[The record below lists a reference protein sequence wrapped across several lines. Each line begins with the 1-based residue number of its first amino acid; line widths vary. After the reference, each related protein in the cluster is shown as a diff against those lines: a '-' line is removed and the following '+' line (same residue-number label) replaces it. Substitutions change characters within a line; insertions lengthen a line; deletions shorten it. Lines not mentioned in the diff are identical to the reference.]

1 MPDET
6 KSVLETLQAGSG
18 WLEKKG
24 VPEARR
30 NMEHLLAHVLGIK
43 RLDLYLQ
50 FDRPLGESELA
61 PLRGLLQRRGKR
73 EPLQHL
79 LGNVDFL
86 GRFFK
91 SDARALIP
99 RPETEQLVEKLL
111 KEFSATAPGHVADIG
126 CGSGVIGLSLALA
139 WPEAEVTLIDKSPDA
154 LALTRENAELLG
166 LEGRRV
172 RFLQGD
178 LLAPVAGE
186 SFDLIAANLPYLP
199 AADMAALEPEV
210 TFDPSLALDGGHDGL
225 ELIRRLA
232 SALPSALAPGGLTA
246 LEVGFG
252 QGERTSAL
260 LTSAGLSAARC
271 EMDFQGA
278 DRFVF
283 ARRPVSDV
291 PSVGS

>member
-1 MPDET
+1 MPEET

-61 PLRGLLQRRGKR
+61 PLRALLQRRGKR

-79 LGNVDFL
+79 LGTVDFL
-86 GRFFK
+86 GHIFK

-111 KEFSATAPGHVADIG
+111 KAFSTNPPARAADIG

-139 WPEAEVTLIDKSPDA
+139 WPEAEVALIDKSPEA
-154 LALTRENAELLG
+154 LALAKENALLLG
-166 LEGRRV
+166 LEENRI
-172 RFLQGD
+172 RFLPGD
-178 LLAPVAGE
+178 LLAPVENE
-186 SFDLIAANLPYLP
+186 SFDLIVANLPYLP
-199 AADMAALEPEV
+199 AADMAALDPEV
-210 TFDPSLALDGGHDGL
+210 TFDPSLALAGGEDGL
-225 ELIRRLA
+225 DLIRRLV
-232 SALPSALAPGGLTA
+232 SALPSSLAPGGLA
-246 LEVGFG
+246 AFEVGLG
-252 QGERTSAL
+252 QGESTAAML
-260 LTSAGLSAARC
+260 GAAGLTDVRC
-271 EMDFQGA
+271 ELDFQGA
-278 DRFVF
+278 DRFLF
-283 ARRPVSDV
+283 ARRPA
-291 PSVGS
+291 GT

>member
-1 MPDET
+1 MPEET

-50 FDRPLGESELA
+50 FDRPLGEAELV
-61 PLRGLLQRRGKR
+61 PLRGLLQRRGRR

-86 GRFFK
+86 GRLFK

-99 RPETEQLVEKLL
+99 RPETEELVGKCLG
-111 KEFSATAPGHVADIG
+111 EFSPAAPARIADVG

-139 WPEAEVTLIDKSPDA
+139 WPVAEVVLIDRCPRA
-154 LALTRENAELLG
+154 LDLARENAAALG
-166 LEGRRV
+166 VDGPRV
-172 RFLQGD
+172 RFLAGD
-178 LLAPVAGE
+178 LLAPAAGE
-186 SFDLIAANLPYLP
+186 TFDLIAANLPYLP
-199 AADMAALEPEV
+199 ARDMAALDPEV
-210 TFDPSLALDGGHDGL
+210 AFDPALALDGGEDGL
-225 ELIRRLA
+225 DLIRRLA
-232 SALPSALAPGGLTA
+232 DGLPAALAPGGLA
-246 LEVGFG
+246 AFEVGLG
-252 QGERTSAL
+252 QGAATVAL
-260 LTSAGLSAARC
+260 LEAAGLTGARC
-271 EMDFQGA
+271 ELDFQRA

-283 ARRPVSDV
+283 ARQPV
-291 PSVGS
+291 PPGC

>member
-1 MPDET
+1 MPEET

-50 FDRPLGESELA
+50 FDRPLGESELV

-86 GRFFK
+86 GNLFK

-99 RPETEQLVEKLL
+99 RPETEQLVEKLR
-111 KEFSATAPGHVADIG
+111 EQFSSAPPARVADIG
-126 CGSGVIGLSLALA
+126 CGSGVIGLTLALS
-139 WPEAEVTLIDKSPDA
+139 WPQAEVTLIDVSPDA
-154 LALTRENAELLG
+154 LALAKENSAHLG
-166 LEGRRV
+166 LDGTRA

-178 LLAPVAGE
+178 LLAPVEGE
-186 SFDLIAANLPYLP
+186 SFELIVANLPYLP
-199 AADMAALEPEV
+199 AADMAALDPEV
-210 TFDPSLALDGGHDGL
+210 TFDPALALAGGGDGL
-225 ELIRRLA
+225 EIIRRLVL
-232 SALPSALAPGGLTA
+232 ALPAALAPGGVA
-246 LEVGFG
+246 AFEVGLG
-252 QGERTSAL
+252 QGEATTAL
-260 LTSAGLSAARC
+260 LAAAGFTDARC
-271 EMDFQGA
+271 ELDFQGA

-283 ARRPVSDV
+283 ARQPA
-291 PSVGS
+291 SVTSPAGA

>member
-1 MPDET
+1 MPEET

-50 FDRPLGESELA
+50 FDRPLGEAELV
-61 PLRGLLQRRGKR
+61 PLRALLQRRGKR

-79 LGNVDFL
+79 LGDVDFL
-86 GRFFK
+86 GRIFK

-99 RPETEQLVEKLL
+99 RPETEELVEKLL
-111 KEFSATAPGHVADIG
+111 KEFSSSPPARVVDIG

-139 WPEAEVTLIDKSPDA
+139 WPESEVTLIDLDPDA
-154 LALTRENAELLG
+154 LALAKENAGLLG
-166 LEGRRV
+166 LDEKRV

-186 SFDLIAANLPYLP
+186 VFERIVANLPYLP
-199 AADMAALEPEV
+199 ASDMKTLDPEV
-210 TFDPSLALDGGHDGL
+210 TFDPALALDGGADGL
-225 ELIRRLA
+225 EIIRRLVT
-232 SALPSALAPGGLTA
+232 ALPAALAPGGLA
-246 LEVGFG
+246 AFEVGLG
-252 QGERTSAL
+252 QGEATAAL
-260 LTSAGLSAARC
+260 LATAGLSGARC
-271 EMDFQGA
+271 ELDFQGA

-283 ARRPVSDV
+283 GRSPTPVS
-291 PSVGS
+291 PTSGA

>member
-1 MPDET
+1 MPEET

-50 FDRPLGESELA
+50 FDRPLGESELV
-61 PLRGLLQRRGKR
+61 PLRALLQRRGKR

-79 LGNVDFL
+79 LGTVDFL
-86 GRFFK
+86 GRIFK

-99 RPETEQLVEKLL
+99 RPETEELVEKLL
-111 KEFSATAPGHVADIG
+111 KEFSSAPPARVADIG

-139 WPEAEVTLIDKSPDA
+139 WPESEVTLIDLGADA
-154 LALTRENAELLG
+154 LALAKENAVLLG
-166 LEGRRV
+166 LEEKRV

-178 LLAPVAGE
+178 LLAPVKGE
-186 SFDLIAANLPYLP
+186 KFDLIAANLPYLP
-199 AADMAALEPEV
+199 AADMASLDPEV
-210 TFDPSLALDGGHDGL
+210 TFDPVLALDGGGDGL
-225 ELIRRLA
+225 EIIRRLVA
-232 SALPSALAPGGLTA
+232 ALPSALAPGGLA
-246 LEVGFG
+246 AFEVGLG
-252 QGERTSAL
+252 QGAATAAL
-260 LTSAGLSAARC
+260 LEAAGLSDARC
-271 EMDFQGA
+271 ELDFQGA

-283 ARRPVSDV
+283 ARQPNHHA
-291 PSVGS
+291 PPAGA